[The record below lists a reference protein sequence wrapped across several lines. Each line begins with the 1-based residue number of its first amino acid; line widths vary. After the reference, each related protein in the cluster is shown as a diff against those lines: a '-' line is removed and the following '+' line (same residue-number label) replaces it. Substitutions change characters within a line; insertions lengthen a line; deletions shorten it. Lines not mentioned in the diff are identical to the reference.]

1 MSFFEMIFGGLKIQ
15 DLFVLIA
22 GLIFMYLVLA
32 NWKGTN
38 ALLTTGASASI
49 GIVKTLQGR

>member
-1 MSFFEMIFGGLKIQ
+1 MSFFEQIFGSLRVQ
-15 DLFVLIA
+15 DIVVLIG
-22 GLIFMYLVLA
+22 GLVFMYLVLA

-49 GIVKTLQGR
+49 SMVRTLQGR